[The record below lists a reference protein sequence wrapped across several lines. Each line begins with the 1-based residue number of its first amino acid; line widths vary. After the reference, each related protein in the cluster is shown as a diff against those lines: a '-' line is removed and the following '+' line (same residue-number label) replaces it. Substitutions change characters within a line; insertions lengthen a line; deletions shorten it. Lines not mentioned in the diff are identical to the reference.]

1 MTFQHFETLCLT
13 QICEAPKKKKK
24 NKKSGTLVT
33 VKVFLDE
40 EQKKRR
46 GTETANQKKT
56 SWRHTSRSYNSN
68 STVSK
73 HTDNL
78 NKRNIVE

>member
-13 QICEAPKKKKK
+13 QICEAPKKKK

-40 EQKKRR
+40 EQKKQEVPKQQTKRKPAGDTHR
-46 GTETANQKKT
+46 GPTILIAP
-56 SWRHTSRSYNSN
+56 Y
-68 STVSK
+68 
-73 HTDNL
+73 
-78 NKRNIVE
+78 RNILTI